1 MAFVTPR
8 GEPGEGGS
16 AQPVRLAVGKSTTG
30 RVLKCGREAA
40 LQSVGTSVSG
50 LRICQHGGDLLL
62 VNLAVAEGV
71 RVGEGQP
78 GSEATSWSQPSS
90 RPTHRCCSCLHR
102 KHSQVGTRS
111 LLEGKEKGDGGGGLS
126 SPGPLRQPTA
136 SQLPIS
142 SSLRHGTQKNW
153 REEPEKSFCSFDS
166 PSKIK

>member
-40 LQSVGTSVSG
+40 LQSAGTSVSG

-62 VNLAVAEGV
+62 VNLAVAVAVGV
-71 RVGEGQP
+71 GVGEGQP

-102 KHSQVGTRS
+102 KHSQAGTRS
-111 LLEGKEKGDGGGGLS
+111 LLEGKEEGDGRGGLS
-126 SPGPLRQPTA
+126 SPGHSRHPLRRPTA

-142 SSLRHGTQKNW
+142 SSLRHATQKN
-153 REEPEKSFCSFDS
+153 
-166 PSKIK
+166 

>member
-62 VNLAVAEGV
+62 VNLAVAVGEG
-71 RVGEGQP
+71 VGEGQP

-90 RPTHRCCSCLHR
+90 RPTHRCSSCLHR

-111 LLEGKEKGDGGGGLS
+111 LLERKEEGGSAPPAIAATHYGD
-126 SPGPLRQPTA
+126 PQPVSCQSA
-136 SQLPIS
+136 AA
-142 SSLRHGTQKNW
+142 
-153 REEPEKSFCSFDS
+153 
-166 PSKIK
+166 